1 LFFIIRFLFLY
12 RYQNNFHYLPLI
24 ILNYWKMLSQKM
36 KKIRIKLLSSLKAKL
51 SSLFSS

>member
-24 ILNYWKMLSQKM
+24 VLNY
-36 KKIRIKLLSSLKAKL
+36 
-51 SSLFSS
+51 

>member
-24 ILNYWKMLSQKM
+24 ILNY
-36 KKIRIKLLSSLKAKL
+36 
-51 SSLFSS
+51 